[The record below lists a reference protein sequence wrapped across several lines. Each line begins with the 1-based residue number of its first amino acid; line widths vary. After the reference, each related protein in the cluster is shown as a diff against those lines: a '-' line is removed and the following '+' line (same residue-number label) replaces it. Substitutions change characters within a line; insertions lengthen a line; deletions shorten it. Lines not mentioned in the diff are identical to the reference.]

1 MSYLSVHTLLA
12 DEQAHNRDA
21 EITLRRR
28 ALYALARIAAD
39 TDGAQALVEADTLAY
54 FPALL
59 DSSEVDMQQQA
70 CLLLAL
76 LAKNESTWIAV
87 LSINPCE
94 RLVELARY
102 VLTFVP
108 LLARECA

>member
-1 MSYLSVHTLLA
+1 VSYLSVHTLLA

-21 EITLRRR
+21 EITLRQH
-28 ALYALARIAAD
+28 ALLALVRIAME
-39 TDGAQALVEADTLAY
+39 TDGEALVEADTLAY
-54 FPALL
+54 IPALL
-59 DSSEVDMQQQA
+59 DSSDADMQQQA
-70 CLLLAL
+70 CLLLTL
-76 LAKNESTWIAV
+76 LAKNESTWIAI

-108 LLARECA
+108 LLARKCA